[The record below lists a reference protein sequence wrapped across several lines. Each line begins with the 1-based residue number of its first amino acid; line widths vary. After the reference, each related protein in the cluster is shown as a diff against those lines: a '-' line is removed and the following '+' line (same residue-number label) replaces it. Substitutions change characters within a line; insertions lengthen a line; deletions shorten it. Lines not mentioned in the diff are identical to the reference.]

1 MRTLLL
7 VLLSCAPAAGQIRS
21 SEPLTV
27 PERTDWARTSTLSE
41 VEAFLSLLD
50 ELPTGDRLHRTS
62 LGTSHEGRSLP
73 MVIAADPPV
82 EEAVARSAGSRLRV
96 LVNANIHGGEVE
108 GKEVVQILLREL
120 AQGRH
125 AGLLEHAV
133 LVFVPVYNAD
143 GNERIDRKNRFSQN
157 GPDAGVGERAN
168 AQGLDLNRDFIKVES
183 PECAALL
190 EVVTAFDPHL
200 FMDLHT
206 TNGSAHGYHLTYSPS
221 LSTNA
226 DDELDRY
233 TREELLPVVRSRLL
247 EEHGFRV
254 FDYGNFTGRNQRQ
267 WITYDHRPRFG
278 TNYMGLRNRIAVLS
292 EAFSYLDFR
301 ERIEAT
307 HAFVLEVLEVAVADR
322 ERVRTLCAEADRRVE
337 EGDSSFRH
345 GTSLAEGFMADVLVG
360 EVRSVEVEGI
370 GTRRVAEPTWGVER
384 MRVRDRFSSTES
396 FDLPAGWILLEPTEL
411 TRKCVLR
418 HGLWVVEVLESTEL
432 LVQAFAPSEVRK
444 ASRPF
449 QGHLEIGL
457 SGDWREE
464 LVSVPAGSWFVSS
477 RQPLG
482 RLAAQLF
489 EPESEDS
496 LSTWNYFEEATRAPG
511 EKDGPSYP
519 VLRLIGDE
527 PVRVRRVPAR
537 GTPGF

>member
-7 VLLSCAPAAGQIRS
+7 VLFSCASASGQIRS

-27 PERTDWARTSTLSE
+27 PERTGWERTSTLAE
-41 VEAFLSLLD
+41 VEDYLALLD
-50 ELPTGDRLHRTS
+50 GLPFGYRLHRDTVGS
-62 LGTSHEGRSLP
+62 SHEGRSIP
-73 MVIAADPPV
+73 MVIVADPPV
-82 EEAVARSAGSRLRV
+82 GEAVARSAGSRLRI
-96 LVNANIHGGEVE
+96 LVNASIHGGEVE
-108 GKEVVQILLREL
+108 GKEVVQILMREL
-120 AQGRH
+120 AQGGH
-125 AGLLEHAV
+125 AELLEHAV
-133 LVFVPVYNAD
+133 IVFVPVYNAD
-143 GNERIDRKNRFSQN
+143 GNERIDVKNRVSQN
-157 GPDAGVGERAN
+157 GPEGGVGERAN

-183 PECAALL
+183 PECAGLL
-190 EVVTAFDPHL
+190 EVVTSFDPHI

-226 DDELDRY
+226 DVELDRY
-233 TREELLPVVRSRLL
+233 ARDELLPVVRTRML
-247 EEHGFRV
+247 EKYGFRV

-301 ERIEAT
+301 ERVEAT
-307 HAFVLEVLEVAVADR
+307 HAFVLEVLRVSVADR
-322 ERVRTLCAEADRRVE
+322 ARVRLLCAEADRRVE
-337 EGDSSFRH
+337 KGDAVFRH

-360 EVRSVEVEGI
+360 DVRSVEVEGL
-370 GTRRVAEPTWGVER
+370 GTRRIAEPTWGVER

-396 FDLPAGWILLEPTEL
+396 MALPAGWILLEPTEL

-418 HGLWVVEVLESTEL
+418 HGLWVVEILEPTEL
-432 LVQAFAPSEVRK
+432 MAQVFEPSDVRR

-449 QGHLEIGL
+449 QGHLEVGL
-457 SGDWREE
+457 SGAWKDER
-464 LVSVPAGSWFVSS
+464 VSVPAGSWFVSS

-496 LSTWNYFEEATRAPG
+496 LSTWNYFEGSTRALG
-511 EKDGPSYP
+511 GVGGPSYP
-519 VLRLIGDE
+519 VLRLTGAE
-527 PVRVRRVPAR
+527 PTRVRRVPAR